1 MDIAFAIEGTAHVPV
16 TYAFDADTDFPL
28 DEDTVSVPEDDLWGG
43 DRLGLIDYGDA
54 AHILHYR
61 DFRHPVAA
69 WPLSG
74 GPACR
79 FKTHTVERVGPGAV
93 EPELCRSLSQS
104 RGPAAIEFKAP
115 APIERDTVSERYSE
129 TSAGSMRALD
139 FANSGNPENILELAL
154 NSSAGAGCDEIFYD
168 VVDKAGQRFA
178 SSSKRDLLMK
188 LQNADPSNRYPMLPC
203 GNKARFFLYHGKV
216 YFENKPAAS
225 PPADNWNQYHR
236 VARVDRGRVV
246 DVCDFRFE
254 TTIALKR

>member
-1 MDIAFAIEGTAHVPV
+1 
-16 TYAFDADTDFPL
+16 
-28 DEDTVSVPEDDLWGG
+28 
-43 DRLGLIDYGDA
+43 
-54 AHILHYR
+54 
-61 DFRHPVAA
+61 
-69 WPLSG
+69 
-74 GPACR
+74 
-79 FKTHTVERVGPGAV
+79 
-93 EPELCRSLSQS
+93 
-104 RGPAAIEFKAP
+104 
-115 APIERDTVSERYSE
+115 
-129 TSAGSMRALD
+129 MRALD

-254 TTIALKR
+254 TTVALER